1 MKYCKKCLYPDT
13 KPQLIFDEKGVC
25 SACTNNEMKDKIDW
39 DRKKEEFHQII
50 EKYRSKDHK
59 NYDCIIPV
67 SGGKDSTYQT
77 YIMKK
82 EFGLNPLVVNFHPL
96 DQTEIGKKNLEN
108 LKRIGVD
115 CIEFT
120 ANPEIYLKLARYGLT
135 ELGDFQWPEHIGIF
149 TVPVQIAV
157 RYNIPLII
165 WGENPQLEY
174 GGNKKER
181 LANNLD
187 LEWISRHGVTNSTS
201 LKDWIGQ
208 QGLTSSELEA
218 YRLPTKEQLDLFNP
232 RSIFLGSYFKWN
244 SWDNAELAKQHG
256 FESNPIHLK
265 TGLWHFAD
273 VDCNFI
279 SIHHYLKWFKFGI
292 TRSFDN
298 LSLEIRQGFINRNTA
313 IKKLT
318 ELGLQQPYEDITK
331 FCEFT
336 GKTQKWFWDVAESHR
351 NKEVWKLVDGTWKI
365 PDFLIEDWEW

>member
-1 MKYCKKCLYPDT
+1 MKYCKTCILPDT
-13 KPQLIFDEKGVC
+13 RPGIFLDEDGICSGCNGYYDKTKAIDWHDRALKFEQLI
-25 SACTNNEMKDKIDW
+25 SWA
-39 DRKKEEFHQII
+39 KKQ
-50 EKYRSKDHK
+50 STT
-59 NYDCIIPV
+59 YDCIIPV
-67 SGGKDSTYQT
+67 SGGKDSWYQVIKAKEANLKVLCVT
-77 YIMKK
+77 WKTPGRTDIGQKNLDALVAKLNVDHIDFAINPEVEKK
-82 EFGLNPLVVNFHPL
+82 FMIASFERKGATGIPMHMAIFSIPIRLANQFKIPLV
-96 DQTEIGKKNLEN
+96 
-108 LKRIGVD
+108 
-115 CIEFT
+115 
-120 ANPEIYLKLARYGLT
+120 
-135 ELGDFQWPEHIGIF
+135 
-149 TVPVQIAV
+149 
-157 RYNIPLII
+157 I

-232 RSIFLGSYFKWN
+232 RSIFLGSYFEWN

-318 ELGLQQPYEDITK
+318 ELGLQQPYEDIKK